1 MYSREVCKVSMSSF
15 SSLDFR
21 LPFSGRKITV
31 SLAADRGREKG
42 RPFGSMER
50 RRNETT
56 WQGIRT
62 FGKPQAKGLV
72 GISGERNR
80 NGNLVQSKGFLLIVA
95 STQRRVDR
103 HQNRKLRAK
112 WNAEHANV

>member
-1 MYSREVCKVSMSSF
+1 M
-15 SSLDFR
+15 
-21 LPFSGRKITV
+21 
-31 SLAADRGREKG
+31 SLASDRGREKG
-42 RPFGSMER
+42 RPFGSMEG

-95 STQRRVDR
+95 PTQRRVDR
-103 HQNRKLRAK
+103 HQNRKLLASGTPSTRLILRVQSVK
-112 WNAEHANV
+112 HKYIYRIF

>member
-1 MYSREVCKVSMSSF
+1 MSS
-15 SSLDFR
+15 SSSFDFR
-21 LPFSGRKITV
+21 LPSSGRKITV
-31 SLAADRGREKG
+31 SLASDRGREKG
-42 RPFGSMER
+42 WPFGSMEG

-80 NGNLVQSKGFLLIVA
+80 NGNLVQSKGFLLIVGPPP
-95 STQRRVDR
+95 R
-103 HQNRKLRAK
+103 
-112 WNAEHANV
+112 EG